1 MADALTSVAVDSDA
15 TTTPTDASDEPPLFA
30 HIRANEIGAG
40 LPIHT
45 PFGARATVYADYTAS
60 GRSLSFIE
68 EYVAAHVLP
77 TYGNTH
83 TTTSKTGRQ
92 SSDFVAEA
100 RTMVRNYLRCGKHD
114 NILFLGS
121 GATAGANRLV
131 AMLGLAA
138 PPAARAA
145 ARARPEAERP
155 IVFVGPYE
163 HHSNL
168 LPWRDSIAD
177 VVQIGEAAHGG
188 PDLAQLQAALEAA
201 AARPL
206 RVGAFSAAS
215 NVSGA
220 LTDVDAVTA
229 LLHSHNALAIW
240 DYASAAPHAPVCMN
254 PPAAAAAHASLL
266 AKDAVFFSPHK
277 FPGGPQA
284 AGVLVFKSHLAEL
297 YCKGTAD
304 GRRASVAPG
313 GGSVFFVSRDA
324 HVYARAEEAREEAGT
339 PPIIGAVRVALCMQL
354 QQAVGW
360 RAIAQADER
369 LLHRMAAAWGSHPNL
384 ALLGHGARAGA
395 SAGAVAAG
403 RLPIVSFAVRC
414 GDLMLHHNYVV
425 ALLNDLFGIQARGGC
440 MCAGPYSQALLGIDG
455 PTSDA
460 IQAVLEQTQ
469 EAHDE
474 AGSANEALRPGYIR
488 VSLPYFTDLPTLQ
501 YVLDAVAFVAD
512 DGWTLLPQ
520 YAFDASTGEW
530 RHVRQRRP
538 PRAWLGAVDYSSGA
552 FRVADTPPPPPLQ
565 PPAERHAAALA
576 EARALAAVARAEFK
590 NNQGLGG
597 DGVGGAAAAELLAPE
612 AAALRWFLLPAE
624 AAAKLRGTEPAAR
637 SPFAPCVARVP
648 EGAGGDAAAR
658 QARRRRRRCGRG
670 GRGGGRGGRGG
681 GCAGRRLGGA
691 AEEAGEQGAPRR
703 AATRD
708 AAAGRPCPARAVGR
722 EGLALAPPHPPRAPE
737 ALAVQMGARCVHGG
751 PRRRRLRP
759 VAADPVP
766 RIARRALLLRRER
779 HPRARRR
786 LHGQGGEPRLDLL
799 VLLAD
804 EAGRAVLDG
813 AARGVHGLGDGATP
827 GRLRRVVPD
836 VRPPQR
842 LPALDEG
849 ALYRRCAGPP
859 RDPPARLR
867 ARGRGRRLRRGRR
880 PPRRA

>member
-1 MADALTSVAVDSDA
+1 MGDSAITSDA
-15 TTTPTDASDEPPLFA
+15 TTTTSTDASDEPPLFA

-395 SAGAVAAG
+395 SASPASAGAVFRRGPAPPSWSGTAGTGKRPGKAGTADAALCRAAAPASLELTRASG
-403 RLPIVSFAVRC
+403 PAHMSSAT
-414 GDLMLHHNYVV
+414 
-425 ALLNDLFGIQARGGC
+425 RGG
-440 MCAGPYSQALLGIDG
+440 S
-455 PTSDA
+455 
-460 IQAVLEQTQ
+460 
-469 EAHDE
+469 
-474 AGSANEALRPGYIR
+474 
-488 VSLPYFTDLPTLQ
+488 
-501 YVLDAVAFVAD
+501 
-512 DGWTLLPQ
+512 
-520 YAFDASTGEW
+520 
-530 RHVRQRRP
+530 P
-538 PRAWLGAVDYSSGA
+538 P
-552 FRVADTPPPPPLQ
+552 
-565 PPAERHAAALA
+565 H
-576 EARALAAVARAEFK
+576 
-590 NNQGLGG
+590 
-597 DGVGGAAAAELLAPE
+597 
-612 AAALRWFLLPAE
+612 
-624 AAAKLRGTEPAAR
+624 
-637 SPFAPCVARVP
+637 
-648 EGAGGDAAAR
+648 
-658 QARRRRRRCGRG
+658 ARR
-670 GRGGGRGGRGG
+670 
-681 GCAGRRLGGA
+681 
-691 AEEAGEQGAPRR
+691 
-703 AATRD
+703 
-708 AAAGRPCPARAVGR
+708 
-722 EGLALAPPHPPRAPE
+722 
-737 ALAVQMGARCVHGG
+737 
-751 PRRRRLRP
+751 
-759 VAADPVP
+759 DP
-766 RIARRALLLRRER
+766 L
-779 HPRARRR
+779 
-786 LHGQGGEPRLDLL
+786 
-799 VLLAD
+799 
-804 EAGRAVLDG
+804 
-813 AARGVHGLGDGATP
+813 
-827 GRLRRVVPD
+827 
-836 VRPPQR
+836 
-842 LPALDEG
+842 
-849 ALYRRCAGPP
+849 C
-859 RDPPARLR
+859 LR
-867 ARGRGRRLRRGRR
+867 ARGWSRRKLTCLFSPSNTRRERRDAKKFSERSTDRRRRHRSSVRR
-880 PPRRA
+880 PGTIATKP

>member
-1 MADALTSVAVDSDA
+1 
-15 TTTPTDASDEPPLFA
+15 
-30 HIRANEIGAG
+30 
-40 LPIHT
+40 
-45 PFGARATVYADYTAS
+45 
-60 GRSLSFIE
+60 
-68 EYVAAHVLP
+68 
-77 TYGNTH
+77 
-83 TTTSKTGRQ
+83 
-92 SSDFVAEA
+92 
-100 RTMVRNYLRCGKHD
+100 
-114 NILFLGS
+114 
-121 GATAGANRLV
+121 
-131 AMLGLAA
+131 MLGLAA
-138 PPAARAA
+138 PPAARP
-145 ARARPEAERP
+145 ARARPRP
-155 IVFVGPYE
+155 SVRRLRRPYE

-284 AGVLVFKSHLAEL
+284 AGVLVFQSHLAEL
-297 YCKGTAD
+297 YCKGAAD

-339 PPIIGAVRVALCMQL
+339 PPIIGAVRVALCKPL

-360 RAIAQADER
+360 RAISQADER

-403 RLPIVSFAVRC
+403 RLPIVSCAVRC
-414 GDLMLHHNYVV
+414 GHLMLHHNYVV

-552 FRVADTPPPPPLQ
+552 FRVADTPTPPPLQ

-637 SPFAPCVARVP
+637 SPFAPAWPACPRAPPAAPPPAKPAVVAAVAGE
-648 EGAGGDAAAR
+648 EGAV
-658 QARRRRRRCGRG
+658 GRG
-670 GRGGGRGGRGG
+670 GRG
-681 GCAGRRLGGA
+681 
-691 AEEAGEQGAPRR
+691 
-703 AATRD
+703 
-708 AAAGRPCPARAVGR
+708 
-722 EGLALAPPHPPRAPE
+722 
-737 ALAVQMGARCVHGG
+737 
-751 PRRRRLRP
+751 RRRRASGGRS
-759 VAADPVP
+759 
-766 RIARRALLLRRER
+766 
-779 HPRARRR
+779 RRR
-786 LHGQGGEPRLDLL
+786 SWRTRCSAPCCNMGCS
-799 VLLAD
+799 
-804 EAGRAVLDG
+804 GRATVSSSG
-813 AARGVHGLGDGATP
+813 
-827 GRLRRVVPD
+827 
-836 VRPPQR
+836 
-842 LPALDEG
+842 
-849 ALYRRCAGPP
+849 
-859 RDPPARLR
+859 
-867 ARGRGRRLRRGRR
+867 
-880 PPRRA
+880 

>member
-1 MADALTSVAVDSDA
+1 MRVCRPRGHDGRQRDHLGRDHAP
-15 TTTPTDASDEPPLFA
+15 PTDASDEPPLFA

-40 LPIHT
+40 LLPIHT
-45 PFGARATVYADYTAS
+45 PFGARATVYADYTW
-60 GRSLSFIE
+60 RP
-68 EYVAAHVLP
+68 AAVIHRGVRWRRFCWP

-131 AMLGLAA
+131 AMLGPAA

-284 AGVLVFKSHLAEL
+284 AGVLVLKSHLAEL

-339 PPIIGAVRVALCMQL
+339 PPIIGAVRVAPSACSCNRLSGGGRSRRRTSVYCTE
-354 QQAVGW
+354 W
-360 RAIAQADER
+360 RRRGDPTQTSRCSAT
-369 LLHRMAAAWGSHPNL
+369 
-384 ALLGHGARAGA
+384 ARAPA
-395 SAGAVAAG
+395 RRRAPS
-403 RLPIVSFAVRC
+403 R
-414 GDLMLHHNYVV
+414 
-425 ALLNDLFGIQARGGC
+425 RGGC
-440 MCAGPYSQALLGIDG
+440 
-455 PTSDA
+455 
-460 IQAVLEQTQ
+460 
-469 EAHDE
+469 
-474 AGSANEALRPGYIR
+474 R
-488 VSLPYFTDLPTLQ
+488 
-501 YVLDAVAFVAD
+501 
-512 DGWTLLPQ
+512 
-520 YAFDASTGEW
+520 
-530 RHVRQRRP
+530 
-538 PRAWLGAVDYSSGA
+538 SS
-552 FRVADTPPPPPLQ
+552 RSPC
-565 PPAERHAAALA
+565 
-576 EARALAAVARAEFK
+576 AAV
-590 NNQGLGG
+590 
-597 DGVGGAAAAELLAPE
+597 
-612 AAALRWFLLPAE
+612 
-624 AAAKLRGTEPAAR
+624 
-637 SPFAPCVARVP
+637 
-648 EGAGGDAAAR
+648 
-658 QARRRRRRCGRG
+658 
-670 GRGGGRGGRGG
+670 
-681 GCAGRRLGGA
+681 
-691 AEEAGEQGAPRR
+691 
-703 AATRD
+703 
-708 AAAGRPCPARAVGR
+708 
-722 EGLALAPPHPPRAPE
+722 
-737 ALAVQMGARCVHGG
+737 
-751 PRRRRLRP
+751 
-759 VAADPVP
+759 
-766 RIARRALLLRRER
+766 I
-779 HPRARRR
+779 
-786 LHGQGGEPRLDLL
+786 
-799 VLLAD
+799 
-804 EAGRAVLDG
+804 
-813 AARGVHGLGDGATP
+813 
-827 GRLRRVVPD
+827 
-836 VRPPQR
+836 
-842 LPALDEG
+842 
-849 ALYRRCAGPP
+849 
-859 RDPPARLR
+859 
-867 ARGRGRRLRRGRR
+867 
-880 PPRRA
+880 

>member
-1 MADALTSVAVDSDA
+1 M
-15 TTTPTDASDEPPLFA
+15 
-30 HIRANEIGAG
+30 
-40 LPIHT
+40 
-45 PFGARATVYADYTAS
+45 
-60 GRSLSFIE
+60 
-68 EYVAAHVLP
+68 AAHVLP
-77 TYGNTH
+77 TYGNTPRRPQDRAAVERLRRR
-83 TTTSKTGRQ
+83 GADDGAQ
-92 SSDFVAEA
+92 L
-100 RTMVRNYLRCGKHD
+100 LRCGHD

-138 PPAARAA
+138 PPRTGGGA
-145 ARARPEAERP
+145 ARPEAERP

-201 AARPL
+201 AVRPL

-297 YCKGTAD
+297 YCKGAAD

-360 RAIAQADER
+360 RAISQADER
-369 LLHRMAAAWGSHPNL
+369 LLHRMAAAWGSHPNI

-474 AGSANEALRPGYIR
+474 AGSANGRSAPATSA
-488 VSLPYFTDLPTLQ
+488 SLCRTLPTYRRCSTCSTLSPSSPTT
-501 YVLDAVAFVAD
+501 
-512 DGWTLLPQ
+512 DGPCCLNMP
-520 YAFDASTGEW
+520 ST
-530 RHVRQRRP
+530 
-538 PRAWLGAVDYSSGA
+538 
-552 FRVADTPPPPPLQ
+552 
-565 PPAERHAAALA
+565 
-576 EARALAAVARAEFK
+576 
-590 NNQGLGG
+590 
-597 DGVGGAAAAELLAPE
+597 
-612 AAALRWFLLPAE
+612 
-624 AAAKLRGTEPAAR
+624 
-637 SPFAPCVARVP
+637 
-648 EGAGGDAAAR
+648 
-658 QARRRRRRCGRG
+658 RRR
-670 GRGGGRGGRGG
+670 
-681 GCAGRRLGGA
+681 ANGA
-691 AEEAGEQGAPRR
+691 TSASA
-703 AATRD
+703 
-708 AAAGRPCPARAVGR
+708 
-722 EGLALAPPHPPRAPE
+722 
-737 ALAVQMGARCVHGG
+737 
-751 PRRRRLRP
+751 
-759 VAADPVP
+759 
-766 RIARRALLLRRER
+766 ARRA
-779 HPRARRR
+779 
-786 LHGQGGEPRLDLL
+786 
-799 VLLAD
+799 
-804 EAGRAVLDG
+804 
-813 AARGVHGLGDGATP
+813 RG
-827 GRLRRVVPD
+827 
-836 VRPPQR
+836 
-842 LPALDEG
+842 
-849 ALYRRCAGPP
+849 
-859 RDPPARLR
+859 
-867 ARGRGRRLRRGRR
+867 
-880 PPRRA
+880 